1 MSNLYEIGTVVEL
14 PRENRKD
21 ILRYNGHH
29 FFEHR
34 FINLTPDS
42 EEFGLPTLWSEDSEH
57 GEWAQRAAKKI
68 GKLSSAETE
77 VVLAHPEKA
86 GKLIEILLGK

>member
-34 FINLTPDS
+34 FLNLTPGS
-42 EEFGLPTLWSEDSEH
+42 NEFGLPTLLSEDSEY
-57 GEWAQRAAKKI
+57 GEWAQGAAKKI
-68 GKLSSAETE
+68 GKLNSAETE
-77 VVLAHPEKA
+77 VILAHPEKA
-86 GKLIEILLGK
+86 GKLMEIILGK